1 LHECPPGFDFA
12 LPIFAVSFHMFP
24 YVSITNAP
32 QASSSC
38 VNCNLKAE
46 SHTPSGTEH
55 GWVQA
60 FASNIMECRPTAD
73 PQQIPSYPH
82 SNAKA
87 SKQKERRSSLSLH
100 GAMRVVWLGCGLKP
114 SQQVKQPLSAGS
126 HRESR
131 QTSASN
137 IFRGENPFAARCG
150 FLPASCAACI
160 RACQQLGHCEPSGGS
175 SLVFVFTA
183 ALPCLGDGIGPQAF
197 LAQEAGS
204 LTRSVWNDIFR
215 LQITVRMARSSR
227 RTSCY
232 WQSLRLHILLQ
243 TWGQARP
250 WATNEAEGHTFA
262 CLLAD
267 SQRSRQLLRWLQPVL
282 VPKARLEM

>member
-1 LHECPPGFDFA
+1 MDGSRPLHQ
-12 LPIFAVSFHMFP
+12 ISW
-24 YVSITNAP
+24 NAD
-32 QASSSC
+32 
-38 VNCNLKAE
+38 L
-46 SHTPSGTEH
+46 
-55 GWVQA
+55 
-60 FASNIMECRPTAD
+60 R
-73 PQQIPSYPH
+73 QIPSYPH

>member
-1 LHECPPGFDFA
+1 MDGSRPLHQ
-12 LPIFAVSFHMFP
+12 ISWN
-24 YVSITNAP
+24 Y
-32 QASSSC
+32 
-38 VNCNLKAE
+38 
-46 SHTPSGTEH
+46 
-55 GWVQA
+55 
-60 FASNIMECRPTAD
+60 AD
-73 PQQIPSYPH
+73 LRQIPSYPH
-82 SNAKA
+82 LSNAKA

-126 HRESR
+126 HCESR

-215 LQITVRMARSSR
+215 LRSLSGWPDPADAQVAIGRVCVCISSCRLGGRPGPGLQMKRRDTLLLVCLQIAKGRGNSYAGFNPF
-227 RTSCY
+227 
-232 WQSLRLHILLQ
+232 W
-243 TWGQARP
+243 
-250 WATNEAEGHTFA
+250 
-262 CLLAD
+262 
-267 SQRSRQLLRWLQPVL
+267 SQRPGW
-282 VPKARLEM
+282 KCDHY